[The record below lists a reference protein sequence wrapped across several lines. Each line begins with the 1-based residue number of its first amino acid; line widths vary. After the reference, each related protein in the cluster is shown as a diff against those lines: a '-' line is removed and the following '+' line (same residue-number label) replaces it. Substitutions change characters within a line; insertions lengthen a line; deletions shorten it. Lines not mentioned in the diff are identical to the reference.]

1 MIDGAASVVGSV
13 MDSERRG
20 SVAAKAQAEEA
31 AEAKAANESAAAV
44 GAQDEKPQE
53 RAEAE
58 PAKKEEEEIV
68 EEDDPE
74 LKNPAIEID
83 GHDMTMGSK
92 LTFTF
97 EQGLVVQIQPNGD
110 VMQQFAQNK
119 PPAKSTVKGNNL
131 VQDQLPDNLIEQ
143 HRIITTNGEIIKQM
157 GDGNF
162 LIYFSDGTL
171 TYSDKRKGI
180 WYTINPVGVKRVRR
194 EKDGI
199 VTDEVQRLK
208 IETKIDPETSAT
220 LKIRED
226 GVLTV
231 EYVDST
237 HLIIMPDGTN
247 ILRKKRAGGEAGT
260 VTFIT
265 KDGFVP
271 IR

>member
-1 MIDGAASVVGSV
+1 
-13 MDSERRG
+13 
-20 SVAAKAQAEEA
+20 
-31 AEAKAANESAAAV
+31 
-44 GAQDEKPQE
+44 
-53 RAEAE
+53 
-58 PAKKEEEEIV
+58 
-68 EEDDPE
+68 
-74 LKNPAIEID
+74 L
-83 GHDMTMGSK
+83 
-92 LTFTF
+92 
-97 EQGLVVQIQPNGD
+97 
-110 VMQQFAQNK
+110 
-119 PPAKSTVKGNNL
+119 AKSTVKGNNL
-131 VQDQLPDNLIEQ
+131 VQDQLPDNLVEQ

-180 WYTINPVGVKRVRR
+180 WYTINPFGVKRVRK

-231 EYVDST
+231 EYVDSSN
-237 HLIIMPDGTN
+237 LIIMPDGTN